1 MKKYFFLTLLIF
13 LLNSCGFTVVDRSK
27 LSNSSISEIQAT
39 GDKRI
44 NYNLKNKLLFNTDK
58 NNENLIVLELETNK
72 TKSVKEKNIKNEIT
86 KYQIDINV
94 IIKYKMISDSDY
106 KQFSVSKNGDYDRND
121 QYAQTLNNEKKTIE
135 TITDNLA
142 TEIFDQL
149 IIKFND
155 L

>member
-1 MKKYFFLTLLIF
+1 MRLLLTLLLI
-13 LLNSCGFTVVDRSK
+13 LLLSSCGFKVLNQAENVDF
-27 LSNSSISEIQAT
+27 SIAEITTT

-44 NYNLKNKLLFNTDK
+44 GFQIKNKLVLKK
-58 NNENLIVLELETNK
+58 NGDLKKKINLSIETNK
-72 TKSVKEKNIKNEIT
+72 NKIIKEKNIKNEIT